1 MTSHFFTINRL
12 RRFTQTT
19 AALLLALAVVL
30 SATPSRA
37 QDITIG
43 EGLALG
49 WGQFF
54 VADQKKLWEKQGLTP
69 KVTVFPSGRLV
80 LDALVG
86 GGVVIGTAAETP
98 VVFANLNGLPVR
110 IIGVLNR
117 HEPFDLVAINAIKE
131 AKDIKG
137 RKIGYSQG
145 TNAHYYLHRLLK
157 QEGLSLSDITAVSL
171 NPGDFVSSLSS
182 GAIDAFIWTEPHL
195 SQALAQGPVKFH
207 IIRSPGLYDT
217 YSSIITLQSTIDN
230 KPDLLVKA
238 LKALVEA
245 DNDIRKD
252 PDGAATLVAE
262 RIKLDP
268 AIAKSFWPRTKFK
281 LDLDK
286 PALVAVLQEQA
297 KWAVD
302 SNLVR
307 PDAKIPDFNKVVVTD
322 LLDQARKS
330 DRAEK

>member
-1 MTSHFFTINRL
+1 MISSIFPSARKFV
-12 RRFTQTT
+12 QSAA
-19 AALLLALAVVL
+19 AALLSFAIVA
-30 SATPSRA
+30 SAAPARA
-37 QDITIG
+37 QDIAIG
-43 EGLALG
+43 EGVAIG

-54 VADQKKLWEKQGLTP
+54 VADQKKLWEKQGLNP
-69 KVTVFPSGRLV
+69 KVTVFPSGPLV

-117 HEPFDLVAINAIKE
+117 HEPFDLVAINEIKT

-145 TNAHYYLHRLLK
+145 TNAHYYLHELLK

-171 NPGDFVSSLSS
+171 NPGDFVASLSS
-182 GAIDAFIWTEPHL
+182 GAIDGFIWTEPHL
-195 SQALAQGPVKFH
+195 SQALAQGPAKFH

-217 YSSIITLQSTIDN
+217 YSSIITLQFTIDN

-238 LKALVEA
+238 LKALIEA
-245 DNDIRKD
+245 DNDIRND
-252 PDGAATLVAE
+252 SDGAAALTAE

-281 LDLDK
+281 LDLDR
-286 PALVAVLQEQA
+286 AGLVSVLQEQA

-302 SNLVR
+302 NNLVR
-307 PDAKIPDFNKVVVTD
+307 PDVKIPDFNKVVVTD